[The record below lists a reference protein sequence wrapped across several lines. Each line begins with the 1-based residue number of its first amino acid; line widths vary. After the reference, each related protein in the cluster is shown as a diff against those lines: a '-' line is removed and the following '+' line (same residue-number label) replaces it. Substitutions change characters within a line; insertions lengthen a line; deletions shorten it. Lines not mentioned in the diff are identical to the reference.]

1 MDDRQYVSGGDRAGL
16 CRRHPPA
23 ASERVRRRRERWHA
37 LATPSS
43 ETGDRRGGKDPADS
57 PVDVAEARHDPGKPP
72 PDPWSTAPRRDD
84 RSRLHAESQDP
95 DRRQDRHRGV
105 RRIGRQGQR
114 RSQQAWV
121 PQLVRLVRPASRQH
135 GPHRPDRDGDLHVR
149 LVEIV
154 VRALPEPGRR
164 HDAADPRAVP
174 RGKKQM
180 SVRAMTL
187 PRPATPLHDRPAP
200 RRWTQIDPILLIVT
214 LLLIGYGLVMTYSTT
229 AETRTFTGDPMQ
241 FVIRGAIWAAV
252 GMAAMAAIALF
263 DYAWL
268 GAFAP
273 LLYVFTLGLLS
284 VVLAIGSSSL
294 GAQRSV
300 NIAGLSFQFSEVAKV
315 LMIIVPAKFFADRRA
330 SIGSPLTM
338 LLGLALL
345 SPAVLLVYRQPDL
358 GTSLVFIAILFG
370 LEFLAGARIWQL
382 VALAAVA
389 AASFPLVWAL
399 LKDYQRARLSAFL
412 DPYSDP
418 QGAGWNIIQ
427 SLIAVGSGGATGK
440 GLTAGTQSP
449 LGYLP
454 IAESDFVFSGLA
466 EDLGF
471 AGAVILF
478 ALYIVL
484 LVAALR
490 VALRAKDPFG
500 MLIGGGVATM
510 LVFQILV
517 NVGMAIS
524 LMPVTGIPLPFISHG
539 GSSLVS
545 ICFALGVLQSVSMRR
560 EPEGP

>member
-1 MDDRQYVSGGDRAGL
+1 
-16 CRRHPPA
+16 
-23 ASERVRRRRERWHA
+23 
-37 LATPSS
+37 
-43 ETGDRRGGKDPADS
+43 
-57 PVDVAEARHDPGKPP
+57 
-72 PDPWSTAPRRDD
+72 
-84 RSRLHAESQDP
+84 
-95 DRRQDRHRGV
+95 
-105 RRIGRQGQR
+105 
-114 RSQQAWV
+114 
-121 PQLVRLVRPASRQH
+121 
-135 GPHRPDRDGDLHVR
+135 
-149 LVEIV
+149 
-154 VRALPEPGRR
+154 
-164 HDAADPRAVP
+164 
-174 RGKKQM
+174 M
-180 SVRAMTL
+180 SVRPIAL
-187 PRPATPLHDRPAP
+187 PRPATPLHDRPVA
-200 RRWTQIDPILLIVT
+200 RHWTQIDPMLLVVT

-241 FVIRGAIWAAV
+241 FVIRGAVWAAV
-252 GMAAMAAIALF
+252 GFAAMAAVALF

-273 LLYVFTLGLLS
+273 LLYVFTLGLLG
-284 VVLAIGSSSL
+284 VVLAIGTSSL

-300 NIAGLSFQFSEVAKV
+300 NLGGLSFQFSEVAKV
-315 LMIIVPAKFFADRRA
+315 LVIIVLAKFFADRRDR
-330 SIGSPLTM
+330 IGSPLVIGA
-338 LLGLALL
+338 GLILIGI
-345 SPAVLLVYRQPDL
+345 PVLLVYRQPDL
-358 GTSLVFIAILFG
+358 GTSLVFVAIFFG
-370 LEFLAGARIWQL
+370 MAFMAGARIWQL
-382 VALAAVA
+382 VGLVA
-389 AASFPLVWAL
+389 IAGASFPVIWAL

-454 IAESDFVFSGLA
+454 IAESDFIFSGLA

-478 ALYIVL
+478 VLYVVL

-490 VALRAKDPFG
+490 IAFRARDPFG
-500 MLIGGGVATM
+500 MLIGSGVATM

-545 ICFALGVLQSVSMRR
+545 ICFALGVLQSISMRR

>member
-1 MDDRQYVSGGDRAGL
+1 MA
-16 CRRHPPA
+16 
-23 ASERVRRRRERWHA
+23 
-37 LATPSS
+37 
-43 ETGDRRGGKDPADS
+43 
-57 PVDVAEARHDPGKPP
+57 
-72 PDPWSTAPRRDD
+72 
-84 RSRLHAESQDP
+84 
-95 DRRQDRHRGV
+95 
-105 RRIGRQGQR
+105 
-114 RSQQAWV
+114 
-121 PQLVRLVRPASRQH
+121 
-135 GPHRPDRDGDLHVR
+135 
-149 LVEIV
+149 
-154 VRALPEPGRR
+154 
-164 HDAADPRAVP
+164 
-174 RGKKQM
+174 
-180 SVRAMTL
+180 L
-187 PRPATPLHDRPAP
+187 PRPATPLHDRPVA
-200 RRWTQIDPILLIVT
+200 RHWTQVDPMLLVVT

-241 FVIRGAIWAAV
+241 FVIRGAVWAAV
-252 GMAAMAAIALF
+252 GFAAMAAVAYF

-273 LLYVFTLGLLS
+273 LLYLITLGLL
-284 VVLAIGSSSL
+284 VVVMAIGTSSL

-300 NIAGLSFQFSEVAKV
+300 NFGGISFQFSEVAKV
-315 LMIIVPAKFFADRRA
+315 LMIIVLAKFFADRRDR
-330 SIGSPLTM
+330 IGSPLVVGA
-338 LLGLALL
+338 GLILIGI
-345 SPAVLLVYRQPDL
+345 PVLLVYRQPDL
-358 GTSLVFIAILFG
+358 GTSLVFVAIFFG
-370 LEFLAGARIWQL
+370 VAFMAGARIWQL
-382 VALAAVA
+382 VSLVA
-389 AASFPLVWAL
+389 IAGASFPVIWSL

-454 IAESDFVFSGLA
+454 IAESDFIFSGLA

-478 ALYIVL
+478 VLYVVL

-490 VALRAKDPFG
+490 IAFRARDPFG
-500 MLIGGGVATM
+500 MLIGTGVATM
-510 LVFQILV
+510 ILFQILV

-545 ICFALGVLQSVSMRR
+545 ICFALGVLQSISMRR

>member
-1 MDDRQYVSGGDRAGL
+1 ML
-16 CRRHPPA
+16 
-23 ASERVRRRRERWHA
+23 
-37 LATPSS
+37 
-43 ETGDRRGGKDPADS
+43 
-57 PVDVAEARHDPGKPP
+57 
-72 PDPWSTAPRRDD
+72 
-84 RSRLHAESQDP
+84 
-95 DRRQDRHRGV
+95 
-105 RRIGRQGQR
+105 
-114 RSQQAWV
+114 
-121 PQLVRLVRPASRQH
+121 LV
-135 GPHRPDRDGDLHVR
+135 
-149 LVEIV
+149 
-154 VRALPEPGRR
+154 
-164 HDAADPRAVP
+164 
-174 RGKKQM
+174 
-180 SVRAMTL
+180 
-187 PRPATPLHDRPAP
+187 
-200 RRWTQIDPILLIVT
+200 VT

-241 FVIRGAIWAAV
+241 FVIRGAVWAAV
-252 GMAAMAAIALF
+252 GFAAMAAVALF

-273 LLYVFTLGLLS
+273 LLYLFTLGLLG
-284 VVLAIGSSSL
+284 VVLAIGTSSL

-300 NIAGLSFQFSEVAKV
+300 NLGGLSFQFSEVAKV
-315 LMIIVPAKFFADRRA
+315 LVIIVLAKFFADRRDR
-330 SIGSPLTM
+330 IGSPLVIGA
-338 LLGLALL
+338 GLVLIGI
-345 SPAVLLVYRQPDL
+345 PVLLVYRQPDL
-358 GTSLVFIAILFG
+358 GTSLVFVAIFFG
-370 LEFLAGARIWQL
+370 MAFMAGARIWQL
-382 VALAAVA
+382 VGLVA
-389 AASFPLVWAL
+389 IGGASFPVIWAL

-454 IAESDFVFSGLA
+454 IAESDFIFSGLA

-478 ALYIVL
+478 VLYVVL

-490 VALRAKDPFG
+490 IAFGARDPFG
-500 MLIGGGVATM
+500 MLIGSGVATM
-510 LVFQILV
+510 LLFQILV

-545 ICFALGVLQSVSMRR
+545 ICFALGVLQSISMRR

>member
-1 MDDRQYVSGGDRAGL
+1 V
-16 CRRHPPA
+16 
-23 ASERVRRRRERWHA
+23 
-37 LATPSS
+37 
-43 ETGDRRGGKDPADS
+43 
-57 PVDVAEARHDPGKPP
+57 
-72 PDPWSTAPRRDD
+72 
-84 RSRLHAESQDP
+84 
-95 DRRQDRHRGV
+95 
-105 RRIGRQGQR
+105 
-114 RSQQAWV
+114 
-121 PQLVRLVRPASRQH
+121 
-135 GPHRPDRDGDLHVR
+135 
-149 LVEIV
+149 
-154 VRALPEPGRR
+154 
-164 HDAADPRAVP
+164 
-174 RGKKQM
+174 
-180 SVRAMTL
+180 SVRAITL
-187 PRPATPLHDRPAP
+187 ARPSTPLHDRPVP
-200 RRWTQIDPILLIVT
+200 RRLRQIDPVLLIVT

-241 FVIRGAIWAAV
+241 FVVRGVIWAAV
-252 GMAAMAAIALF
+252 GFAAMGAIAFF

-273 LLYVFTLGLLS
+273 LLYVFTLGILS
-284 VVLAIGSSSL
+284 VVLAVGSSSL

-300 NIAGLSFQFSEVAKV
+300 NLGGLSFQFSEVAKV
-315 LMIIVPAKFFADRRA
+315 LMIIVLAKFFADRRA

-338 LLGLALL
+338 LFGLALL
-345 SPAVLLVYRQPDL
+345 APPVFLVYRQPDL
-358 GTSLVFIAILFG
+358 GTSLVFIAIFFG
-370 LEFLAGARIWQL
+370 IAFLAGARIWQL

-389 AASFPLVWAL
+389 AASFPVVWAL
-399 LKDYQRARLSAFL
+399 LKEYQRARLSAFL
-412 DPYSDP
+412 NPYADP

-478 ALYIVL
+478 VLYIVL

-500 MLIGGGVATM
+500 MLIGSGVATM
-510 LVFQILV
+510 ILFQIMV

-545 ICFALGVLQSVSMRR
+545 ICFALGVLQSISMRR